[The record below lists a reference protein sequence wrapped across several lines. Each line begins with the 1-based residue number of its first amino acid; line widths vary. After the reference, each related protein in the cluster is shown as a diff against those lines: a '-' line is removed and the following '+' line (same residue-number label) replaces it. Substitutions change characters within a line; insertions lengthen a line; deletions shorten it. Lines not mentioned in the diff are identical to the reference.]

1 MNWPKW
7 ILITVT
13 LYVRKLILKID
24 PKDVMAFA
32 GIGVMGAG
40 LWMRQPWI
48 SLTVVGGIILFI
60 AILWSRK

>member
-1 MNWPKW
+1 MNWLK
-7 ILITVT
+7 
-13 LYVRKLILKID
+13 KID

-40 LWMRQPWI
+40 LWMRQPWV